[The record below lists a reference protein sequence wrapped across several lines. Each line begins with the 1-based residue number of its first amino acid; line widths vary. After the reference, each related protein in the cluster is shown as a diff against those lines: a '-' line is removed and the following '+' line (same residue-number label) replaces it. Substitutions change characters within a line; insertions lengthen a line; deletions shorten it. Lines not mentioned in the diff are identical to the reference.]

1 MSWVNALAFARSN
14 SASGISIDLLL
25 SAAHTAR

>member
-14 SASGISIDLLL
+14 SASGIAASLLPT
-25 SAAHTAR
+25 AHTAR